1 MAVLLAVLWGITQ
14 KMGTPGRTLA
24 RPQVALAALSP
35 QQLRDQAAVRQAL
48 QALGHA
54 LPAAPAPTAAADPA
68 AALPL
73 ERAPRLQQALA
84 WPQEGIFALLAPLPE
99 AVPAPASAPAAP
111 APAWRPAGAQ
121 TPPALVPAPPVQPLP
136 EVSVVLAGGS
146 AGKAVVNGHLVRVGD
161 AVGEGLVVR
170 SIELDKVTFAAGTQ
184 ELQVHLPLQRL
195 RVLGAFPQAQVRP

>member
-14 KMGTPGRTLA
+14 KMGAPGRTLA
-24 RPQVALAALSP
+24 RPQAALAVLSP

-54 LPAAPAPTAAADPA
+54 LPAAPAPTAADPA

-84 WPQEGIFALLAPLPE
+84 WPQEGIFALLAPVPE
-99 AVPAPASAPAAP
+99 AVPASASAPGAP
-111 APAWRPAGAQ
+111 APAWRPAGAG
-121 TPPALVPAPPVQPLP
+121 TAPAFVPAPSAQPLP

-195 RVLGAFPQAQVRP
+195 RVLGAFPQAQARP